1 MLNNNKLINYLA
13 IFVLCWYGCARWFLL
28 ATNSGGGGFAWL
40 CNWVSVQFS
49 IAFLCYVYMYF
60 KMPNKLQSF
69 YGFVLLCYCNA
80 NASYSLYTQVDLLY
94 RVPTF
99 NNLGYLI
106 VCLLTSCFFLSIYTD
121 LFYKKIVNNNY
132 NLIVT

>member
-1 MLNNNKLINYLA
+1 MLNNNNKLINYLA
-13 IFVLCWYGCARWFLL
+13 IFVLFWYGCIRWFLL
-28 ATNSGGGGFAWL
+28 ATNTGGGGFAWL

-99 NNLGYLI
+99 NNIGYLI
-106 VCLLTSCFFLSIYTD
+106 VCLLTS
-121 LFYKKIVNNNY
+121 
-132 NLIVT
+132 